1 MTASGLIF
9 DIKHFAIHDG
19 PGIRT
24 TVFFK
29 GCPLKCWWCHN
40 PESRNPEIEE
50 LNVNR
55 RGRNGDNPDT
65 ETIGRIVSV
74 NDVMTDVLKDR
85 VFYEQSGGG
94 ITVSGGEP
102 LLQPDFLVDLL
113 TACRREAVATAID
126 TTGYATA
133 ETLER
138 LTGLADLYLYD
149 LKFMDDEAH
158 RKHTGIS
165 NQTMLENL
173 AWLAETGVSIRV
185 RVPLIPGVTD
195 GEANLTAIARFV
207 KALDRDIAVD
217 ILPFNL
223 LARDKF
229 SKFNLTNKL
238 LHMQTQSPEK
248 IERMGDHF
256 RALDIPVVIGG

>member
-29 GCPLKCWWCHN
+29 GCPLNCWWCHN
-40 PESRNPEIEE
+40 PESRRPEVEE
-50 LNVNR
+50 LNVNHP
-55 RGRNGDNPDT
+55 GRNGDNPEPAT
-65 ETIGRIVSV
+65 VGRLVSV
-74 NDVMTDVLKDR
+74 DEVMTDVLKDR

-94 ITVSGGEP
+94 ITISGGEP

-113 TACRREAVATAID
+113 NACRRESVATTID
-126 TTGYATA
+126 TSGHATVK
-133 ETLER
+133 TLER
-138 LTGLADLYLYD
+138 LTGLVDLYLYD
-149 LKFMDDEAH
+149 LKLMDEEAH
-158 RKHTGIS
+158 RKHTGLS
-165 NQTMLENL
+165 NAALIGNL
-173 AWLAETGVSIRV
+173 AWLAETGVPIRV

-195 GEANLTAIARFV
+195 GDANLAAIARFV

-229 SKFNLTNKL
+229 SKFNLPNKL
-238 LHMQTQSPEK
+238 MHMQTQSPEK
-248 IERMGDHF
+248 IELMGDHF
-256 RALDIPVVIGG
+256 RALDIPVIIGG